1 MSGKAILLVMMG
13 YSLLFMIAGNYF
25 NGVSGRMTDNYVEY
39 FTNTTAH
46 NIAISGANMAA
57 NEIFLDPTWTTGYN
71 NLDYQDGKL
80 YLAVNVLDAYKNIRQ
95 IHSVGIFDGD
105 TSRVKVTLVPSKFSK
120 FAYYSISEG
129 GNIWWINQ
137 DTVWGPFHTQGN
149 LLASQKPSFY
159 GKASSKG
166 KIQYYTNKKTD
177 APYFHGGYEQGVDL
191 PMPVDGVTALKA
203 PAQSGGLYFNGNL
216 TGKGTVYM
224 EFQGEN
230 LLYKYKSTGPY
241 VDTLHLPTAAANGV
255 IFVDNGTVRLKGTI
269 TGAYTIGCSGSSGEK
284 GSVYLDDDIVYT
296 HNPKTDPTSTDMLG
310 IVAQKK
316 VLITENTPNK
326 SSININASIY
336 VQDGGFGAE
345 NYDDR
350 PVSGNI
356 NLMGGLIQ
364 NTRQAVGT
372 FSGGTIKSG
381 FAKQYKYDDRFMV
394 ASPPFFPGTGGYE
407 IVSWYE

>member
-1 MSGKAILLVMMG
+1 
-13 YSLLFMIAGNYF
+13 
-25 NGVSGRMTDNYVEY
+25 
-39 FTNTTAH
+39 
-46 NIAISGANMAA
+46 
-57 NEIFLDPTWTTGYN
+57 
-71 NLDYQDGKL
+71 
-80 YLAVNVLDAYKNIRQ
+80 
-95 IHSVGIFDGD
+95 
-105 TSRVKVTLVPSKFSK
+105 
-120 FAYYSISEG
+120 
-129 GNIWWINQ
+129 
-137 DTVWGPFHTQGN
+137 
-149 LLASQKPSFY
+149 
-159 GKASSKG
+159 
-166 KIQYYTNKKTD
+166 
-177 APYFHGGYEQGVDL
+177 
-191 PMPVDGVTALKA
+191 
-203 PAQSGGLYFNGNL
+203 
-216 TGKGTVYM
+216 M

>member
-1 MSGKAILLVMMG
+1 
-13 YSLLFMIAGNYF
+13 
-25 NGVSGRMTDNYVEY
+25 
-39 FTNTTAH
+39 
-46 NIAISGANMAA
+46 
-57 NEIFLDPTWTTGYN
+57 
-71 NLDYQDGKL
+71 
-80 YLAVNVLDAYKNIRQ
+80 VNVLDAYKNIRQ
-95 IHSVGIFDGD
+95 IHSVGIFGQD
-105 TSRVKVTLVPSKFSK
+105 TSHVKVTLSPSKFSK

-166 KIQYYTNKKTD
+166 KVQYYTNKKTD

-191 PMPVDGVTALKA
+191 PMPADGVTALKA
-203 PAQSGGLYFNGNL
+203 PAQSGGLYFDGNL
-216 TGKGTVYM
+216 SGKSTVYM
-224 EFQGEN
+224 EIKGDN
-230 LLYKYKSTGPY
+230 LMYKYSSTGPY
-241 VDTLHLPTAAANGV
+241 VDTLYLPTAAANGV
-255 IFVDNGTVRLKGTI
+255 IYVNNGTVRLKGTV
-269 TGAYTIGCSGSSGEK
+269 TGAYTIGCSGSSGTR
-284 GSVYLDDDIVYT
+284 GTVFLDDDIVYT
-296 HNPKTDPTSTDMLG
+296 HNPKTVGSTDMLG
-310 IVAQKK
+310 IVAQKN
-316 VLITENTPNK
+316 VLITENTANK

-356 NLMGGLIQ
+356 NLIGGIIQ
-364 NTRQAVGT
+364 NTRGAVGT

-381 FAKQYKYDDRFMV
+381 FAKRYKYDDRFLV